1 MYDLIVIGAGHA
13 GCEAALAAARMGVS
27 TLLLTLDM
35 NSVALM
41 PCNPA
46 IGGTGKGHLVRE
58 LDALGGQMGL
68 CIDRTF
74 LQSRMLNRGKGPAVH
89 SLRAQADKRRYHED
103 MMATLFSTENLTI
116 RQGEAMELLTQNGA
130 ISGVR
135 TMTGEEIPCRAV
147 VICSGVYLKSRI
159 IIGQYS
165 KNSGP
170 QGLLRAEGLSQ
181 SLTDLGFE
189 LRRFKTGTPARVD
202 VRSIDFDKMEPQ
214 PGDDPIVPFSFLTVA
229 QQPDIGVKYPLE
241 NRAMCYLTYTNEET
255 HRIIRENLHLSPMVR
270 GEIKGTGARYCPSIE
285 DKIRRFADKDRHQL
299 FLEPEGL
306 SSPEWYVQGMSSSL
320 PDFVQWQMYRSIRG
334 LERAVLVRLAYAIEY
349 DCIDSRELNLML
361 GSRRVPGL
369 YFAGQINGTSGY
381 EEAAAQGLLAG
392 MNAACWLQGKEPL
405 IITRDMGYLGVM
417 VDDLVVKGTDEPYR
431 MMTSRSE
438 YRLTLRQDNADLRL
452 TALSHA
458 RGLASDRRMALMERK
473 KAQTEELLQKLHVVK
488 LPASEARNEWLERH
502 GQPVTPATLSAE
514 DLLRRPAIDLAAL
527 GELSPELVGYA
538 PDAALEA
545 ELSIKYE
552 GYLKKQQEQIA
563 RARAMED
570 WVIPDDIDYNAI
582 ESLRIEARQKL
593 SAMRPRSLSQAG
605 RIPGVNPADVAV
617 LMVYLRRHPGLRA
630 IGAQGCTDK
639 HGALETLGGG
649 PHVSG
654 VFVPKTAVAGGPPAP
669 HTAPIGRGG
678 TREKASWLRSY
689 RRSATGLAGLVWLRA
704 SWTGKTAIRR
714 RASWLDKKASVDMKP
729 RWPFVLREYPSCIKA
744 SQLGG

>member
-103 MMATLFSTENLTI
+103 MMATLFSTDHLTI
-116 RQGEAMELLTQNGA
+116 RQGETMELLTQNGA

-214 PGDDPIVPFSFLTVA
+214 PGDDPITPFSVLTVA
-229 QQPDIGVKYPLE
+229 RQPDIGVKYPLE

-349 DCIDSRELNLML
+349 DCIDSRELNLTL

-392 MNAACWLQGKEPL
+392 INAACWLQDKEPL

-417 VDDLVVKGTDEPYR
+417 VDDVVVKGTDEPYR

-473 KAQTEELLQKLHVVK
+473 KAQTEEILQKLHVVK

-514 DLLRRPAIDLAAL
+514 ELLRRPAIDLASL
-527 GELSPELVGYA
+527 GELAPELTGYA
-538 PDAALEA
+538 ADATLEA
-545 ELSIKYE
+545 ELSVKYE

-617 LMVYLRRHPGLRA
+617 LMVYLRRG
-630 IGAQGCTDK
+630 
-639 HGALETLGGG
+639 
-649 PHVSG
+649 
-654 VFVPKTAVAGGPPAP
+654 
-669 HTAPIGRGG
+669 
-678 TREKASWLRSY
+678 
-689 RRSATGLAGLVWLRA
+689 
-704 SWTGKTAIRR
+704 
-714 RASWLDKKASVDMKP
+714 
-729 RWPFVLREYPSCIKA
+729 
-744 SQLGG
+744 

>member
-103 MMATLFSTENLTI
+103 MMATLFSTDHLTI

-349 DCIDSRELNLML
+349 DCIDSRELNLTL

-392 MNAACWLQGKEPL
+392 INAACWLQGKEPL

-473 KAQTEELLQKLHVVK
+473 KAQTEEMLQKLHVVK

-617 LMVYLRRHPGLRA
+617 LMVYLRRG
-630 IGAQGCTDK
+630 
-639 HGALETLGGG
+639 
-649 PHVSG
+649 
-654 VFVPKTAVAGGPPAP
+654 
-669 HTAPIGRGG
+669 
-678 TREKASWLRSY
+678 
-689 RRSATGLAGLVWLRA
+689 
-704 SWTGKTAIRR
+704 
-714 RASWLDKKASVDMKP
+714 
-729 RWPFVLREYPSCIKA
+729 
-744 SQLGG
+744 